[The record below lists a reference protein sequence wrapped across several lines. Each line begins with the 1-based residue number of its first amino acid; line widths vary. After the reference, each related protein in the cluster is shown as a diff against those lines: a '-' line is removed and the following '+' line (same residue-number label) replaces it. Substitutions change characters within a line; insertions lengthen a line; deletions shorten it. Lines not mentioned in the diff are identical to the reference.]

1 MIKYAHWT
9 PDSGTHELPIVHRG
23 TPLTEM
29 PTTEM
34 PTTEVAWWEPRPEVP
49 TVARYER
56 GPRFPRLRSAL
67 AALGVVFG
75 CLALSA
81 VPSTPMDAPA
91 VEVAP

>member
-9 PDSGTHELPIVHRG
+9 PDSGTTELPSAFRG
-23 TPLTEM
+23 LPLEDQ
-29 PTTEM
+29 
-34 PTTEVAWWEPRPEVP
+34 PTTEVAWRHPKPEVMA
-49 TVARYER
+49 TARYER

-67 AALGVVFG
+67 AGLGVVFG

>member
-9 PDSGTHELPIVHRG
+9 PDSGTCELPTLRRG
-23 TPLTEM
+23 VPLEDQHTQEL
-29 PTTEM
+29 
-34 PTTEVAWWEPRPEVP
+34 AWWYPKPEVMA
-49 TVARYER
+49 TARYER

-67 AALGVVFG
+67 AGLGVVFG

-81 VPSTPMDAPA
+81 VPATPMDAPA

>member
-1 MIKYAHWT
+1 MNPYIAWT
-9 PDSGTHELPIVHRG
+9 PDSGTTELSALRRG
-23 TPLTEM
+23 WPVEDQHTE
-29 PTTEM
+29 ELS
-34 PTTEVAWWEPRPEVP
+34 WWEPRPEVP

-56 GPRFPRLRSAL
+56 GPLFPRLRGAL

-91 VEVAP
+91 IEVQR

>member
-9 PDSGTHELPIVHRG
+9 PDSGTTELPSLHRG

-29 PTTEM
+29 Q
-34 PTTEVAWWEPRPEVP
+34 TTEVMWWEPKPEVMA
-49 TVARYER
+49 TARYER
-56 GPRFPRLRSAL
+56 APLFPRLRGAL

-81 VPSTPMDAPA
+81 VPSTPMASPA